1 MQEELTALQPE
12 LIQTSAETDKMM
24 VKIEA
29 ETVDVDAK
37 KELVSADE
45 KVANEAAAAAQLI
58 KVGASWGFGLGNITF
73 YIYKS
78 FLFQD
83 DCEGDL
89 AEAMPALEAALA
101 ALDTLKPSDITLLKS
116 MQNPPALVKLVLESI
131 CIMKGIKP
139 ERKQDTK
146 GSGKVTALI
155 TYVSTIF
162 ISDSLNMLK
171 FPLAPA
177 CTCFHTRK
185 PLVGLSPKSILQN
198 FNDIVIYFLQARWL
212 MTTGAPQRKFL
223 ET

>member
-45 KVANEAAAAAQLI
+45 KVANEAAAAAKLI

-139 ERKQDTK
+139 ERKQDHK

-162 ISDSLNMLK
+162 ISDSLNM
-171 FPLAPA
+171 
-177 CTCFHTRK
+177 
-185 PLVGLSPKSILQN
+185 
-198 FNDIVIYFLQARWL
+198 
-212 MTTGAPQRKFL
+212 
-223 ET
+223 